1 MALVKAS
8 LKLFG
13 GDTVVVRCS
22 ERCHIHLMSEKNH
35 VKDTQSDILSVQDRD
50 NAWLTVP
57 YTGVWNVLMI
67 WLLDWLI
74 PWAGGDY
81 KLWLRSKSGRLLA
94 WQGNGEAN
102 FRHNL
107 AVLEDATGLPVVV
120 AEEALSCVA
129 LGTGRALEEIKRLR
143 HVLTSMY

>member
-57 YTGVWNVLMI
+57 DTGVWNVLI
-67 WLLDWLI
+67 D
-74 PWAGGDY
+74 
-81 KLWLRSKSGRLLA
+81 SHS
-94 WQGNGEAN
+94 QS
-102 FRHNL
+102 
-107 AVLEDATGLPVVV
+107 LEHSISYIA
-120 AEEALSCVA
+120 A
-129 LGTGRALEEIKRLR
+129 
-143 HVLTSMY
+143 

>member
-57 YTGVWNVLMI
+57 YTGTWNVLI
-67 WLLDWLI
+67 D
-74 PWAGGDY
+74 
-81 KLWLRSKSGRLLA
+81 SHS
-94 WQGNGEAN
+94 QS
-102 FRHNL
+102 
-107 AVLEDATGLPVVV
+107 LEHSISYIA
-120 AEEALSCVA
+120 A
-129 LGTGRALEEIKRLR
+129 
-143 HVLTSMY
+143 

>member
-57 YTGVWNVLMI
+57 YTGSWNVLI
-67 WLLDWLI
+67 D
-74 PWAGGDY
+74 
-81 KLWLRSKSGRLLA
+81 SHS
-94 WQGNGEAN
+94 QS
-102 FRHNL
+102 
-107 AVLEDATGLPVVV
+107 LEHSISYIA
-120 AEEALSCVA
+120 A
-129 LGTGRALEEIKRLR
+129 
-143 HVLTSMY
+143 